1 MIGGK
6 NIYGFGSHDRLC
18 MVDDEDFMV
27 DDGLVEDFKKDLAD
41 SFPYKTDLD
50 SIASIEIGG

>member
-18 MVDDEDFMV
+18 IVDGGARF
-27 DDGLVEDFKKDLAD
+27 VEDFKKNFAD
-41 SFPYKTDLD
+41 SFPYKTD
-50 SIASIEIGG
+50 